1 MADETVNY
9 SARQGFGYSPN
20 AVAYIG
26 KVIGAIKTS
35 STDNVVASSKKR
47 RLFMQVVSNF
57 P

>member
-9 SARQGFGYSPN
+9 STRQGFGHSPN

-35 STDNVVASSKKR
+35 TDNVVASSKKR
-47 RLFMQVVSNF
+47 RLFMQVAVSNF